1 MTNSLRRYWS
11 LDPEVTF
18 INHGSYGACT
28 KAVQEHQQQ
37 WRAEMER
44 EPVLFMSKRDAM
56 FDSARVSL
64 APFLGS
70 EVDDIVMVPNATH
83 GVNAVIRSQRW
94 QAGDEL
100 LVTNHE
106 YNACR
111 NTLDYAADRWGA
123 KVVVVDIPFPIDDP
137 QQVIDVMLKAV
148 TERTVFCLI
157 DHITSPTALVL
168 PLEQLVPA
176 LQEHGIKVLVDGAHA
191 PGQLPLDLSKL
202 NADYYTGNLHKW
214 PCAPKG
220 SAVLV
225 APKRNQAGLHPVAIS
240 HGYNADTS
248 ERSRYQ
254 QEFDWPGTFDLS
266 AWASIPFVLEDM
278 QSKMDGGWSAIM
290 KHNREL
296 AMQARDYL
304 CKAWEQQTTAPDS
317 MVGSMSTIL
326 VPKDIIANIEKRG
339 SDLYTELREQWGI
352 QVPVIPLP
360 DPLGT
365 AVRISA
371 QLYNSM
377 DDYHKLANAVLSMRT
392 S

>member
-1 MTNSLRRYWS
+1 MANSLRRYWS

-28 KAVQEHQQQ
+28 KAVQDHQQQ

-44 EPVLFMSKRDAM
+44 EPVLFMSKRTAM
-56 FDSARVSL
+56 FDDARASL
-64 APFLGS
+64 APFLGAD
-70 EVDDIVMVPNATH
+70 VNDIVMVPNATH

-94 QAGDEL
+94 QEGDQL

-111 NTLDYAADRWGA
+111 NTLDYAAERWGA
-123 KVVVVDIPFPIDDP
+123 EVVVVDIPFPITDP
-137 QQVIDVMLKAV
+137 QQVIDAMLAAV
-148 TERTVFCLI
+148 TKRTVFCLI

-168 PLEQLVPA
+168 PLEKLVPA

-191 PGQLPLDLSKL
+191 PGQLPLDLSQL
-202 NADYYTGNLHKW
+202 GADYYTGNLHKW
-214 PCAPKG
+214 TCAPKG

-225 APKRNQAGLHPVAIS
+225 VPKRNQKGLHPVTIS

-266 AWASIPFVLEDM
+266 AWASIPFVLKDM
-278 QSKMDGGWSAIM
+278 ESKLEGSWPAIM
-290 KHNREL
+290 KHNRQL

-304 CKAWEQQTTAPDS
+304 CKLWGQEPTAPDS

-326 VPKDIIANIEKRG
+326 VPDDIIARLEKRG
-339 SDLYTELREQWGI
+339 TSLYTELREQWGI

-371 QLYNSM
+371 QLYNTM
-377 DDYHKLANAVLSMRT
+377 DDYHKLANAVLSMRA
-392 S
+392 